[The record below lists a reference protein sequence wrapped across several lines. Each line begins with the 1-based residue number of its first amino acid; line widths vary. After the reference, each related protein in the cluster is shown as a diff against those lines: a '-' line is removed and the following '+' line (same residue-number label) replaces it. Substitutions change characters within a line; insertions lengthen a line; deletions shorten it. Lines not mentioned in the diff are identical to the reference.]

1 MAGGIII
8 YDGIC
13 ALCSRS
19 VRFIV
24 ARDHEKYFKFMT
36 LQSPDAQELM
46 KSHDLKGNSIVVVD
60 NGNIYEHSDAILEI
74 CKHLKG
80 GVKYL
85 YYFKFIPK
93 TVRNVVYK
101 IIAKY
106 RYQWFG
112 KLQVCDIPSEEIRAR
127 LLND

>member
-1 MAGGIII
+1 MEGGIII

-24 ARDHEKYFKFMT
+24 THDREKYFKFIT
-36 LQSPDAQELM
+36 NQSPDAQEFM
-46 KSHDLKGNSIVVVD
+46 KSHNLKGNSIVVID
-60 NGNIYEHSDAILEI
+60 KGKLYEQSDAILEI

-80 GVKYL
+80 PIKYI

-93 TVRNVVYK
+93 TFRNVVYK

-112 KLQVCDIPSEEIRAR
+112 KLQVCDTPSEEIRAR